1 MLPRQRRPA
10 YRSTARA
17 SAPATVWPMKLIT
30 FSLGAAVGYV
40 LGAKA
45 GQERYEQL
53 VAVGRRV
60 VGSQTVQSIAGVV
73 EGKLKR
79 E

>member
-1 MLPRQRRPA
+1 
-10 YRSTARA
+10 
-17 SAPATVWPMKLIT
+17 MKLIT